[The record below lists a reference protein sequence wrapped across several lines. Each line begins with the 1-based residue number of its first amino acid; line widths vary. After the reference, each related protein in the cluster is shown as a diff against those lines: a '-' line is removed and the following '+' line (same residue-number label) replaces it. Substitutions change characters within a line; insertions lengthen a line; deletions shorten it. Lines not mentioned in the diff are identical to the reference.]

1 MITINGKE
9 YKNPLLVFAMKEE
22 AGLAFTNFNPLFTGI
37 GKVNAT
43 YHLMKRL
50 QENGHPDIIINMGT
64 AGSSVFKREEV
75 VCINQFV
82 QRDMDA
88 SPLGIELF
96 KTPFSGDPVVLEYG
110 IKMDN
115 LPLGVCGSG
124 DHFEMEHNSELY
136 NVVDMEVYALALVA
150 QREDI
155 PFLCLK
161 YISDG
166 ADDNA
171 VSDWNEEVKKA
182 SLVLKNILK

>member
-1 MITINGKE
+1 MITINGKV

-22 AGLAFTNFNPLFTGI
+22 AGLAFTDYNCIFTGI
-37 GKVNAT
+37 GKVNAA
-43 YHLMKRL
+43 YYLMKSL
-50 QENGHPDIIINMGT
+50 QNVEKPDLIINMGT
-64 AGSSVFKREEV
+64 AGSTAFKRGEV
-75 VCINQFV
+75 VGINQFV

-88 SPLGIELF
+88 SPLGIEVF
-96 KTPFSGDPVVLEYG
+96 KTPYSDDPVVLNYG

-115 LPLGVCGSG
+115 LPLGICGSG
-124 DHFEMEHNSELY
+124 DHFEMEHNSEMY
-136 NVVDMEVYALALVA
+136 NVVDMEAYALALIA

-171 VSDWNEEVKKA
+171 VADWNEEVKKA
-182 SLVLKNILK
+182 SLALKAILK